1 MKAIKVKGRGHL
13 YTWRHFFENLAG
25 VFIISYYIPNIQGM
39 DII

>member
-1 MKAIKVKGRGHL
+1 MWKDGAIYIG

-39 DII
+39 DIIWR